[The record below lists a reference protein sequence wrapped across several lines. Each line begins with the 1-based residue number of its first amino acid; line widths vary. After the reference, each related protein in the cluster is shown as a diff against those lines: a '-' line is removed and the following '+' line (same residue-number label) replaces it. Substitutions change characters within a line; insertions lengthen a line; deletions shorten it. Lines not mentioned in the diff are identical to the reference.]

1 MDLNRHVV
9 TPMTDPTGVRALVG
23 MTVGGIAGV
32 VLALP
37 VLAAVFG
44 L

>member
-9 TPMTDPTGVRALVG
+9 APVTEPTGVRAFVG
-23 MTVGGIAGV
+23 MTVGGFAGV
-32 VLALP
+32 MIALP

>member
-32 VLALP
+32 ALALP

>member
-9 TPMTDPTGVRALVG
+9 VPMTEPTGVRALVG
-23 MTVGGIAGV
+23 LSIGGIVGV

-37 VLAAVFG
+37 VLAVVFG